1 MTNALVE
8 NNASM
13 FVFQQVH
20 ELKVLR
26 TIANVLLTNE
36 HEILFATEKLVIKS
50 YRLYVNGVSKQRSKN
65 YRGLFM
71 YLYNICTEYRRTS
84 DNSLI
89 PPCP

>member
-20 ELKVLR
+20 ELKVLG
-26 TIANVLLTNE
+26 TIGNVLLTNE

-50 YRLYVNGVSKQRSKN
+50 YRLSE
-65 YRGLFM
+65 
-71 YLYNICTEYRRTS
+71 TA
-84 DNSLI
+84 
-89 PPCP
+89 